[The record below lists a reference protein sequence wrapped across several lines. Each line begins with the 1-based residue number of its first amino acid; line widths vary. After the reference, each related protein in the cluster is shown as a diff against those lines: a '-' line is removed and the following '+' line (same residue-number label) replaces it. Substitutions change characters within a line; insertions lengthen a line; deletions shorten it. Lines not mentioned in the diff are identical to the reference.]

1 MVSYRNVL
9 LARHAVRHF
18 RSKKGTGTETRTAIV
33 SSIVTGDVPV
43 SYWPISNSPRS
54 LFESQLGPV
63 SSFLKCRISKER
75 LHSSSLIV
83 TGDVPVSY
91 WPISNSPRSLFESQL
106 GPVSSFLKC
115 RISKERLHS
124 SSLAIFCENTVK
136 IENKVHTQNW
146 KGLGLIVS

>member
-1 MVSYRNVL
+1 MQGSVGTGNHFLRHFRSFKNWTNFLPFKLVYIVVSYRNVL

-18 RSKKGTGTETRTAIV
+18 RNKKGTGTEMRTAIV

-63 SSFLKCRISKER
+63 SSFLKCRIS
-75 LHSSSLIV
+75 
-83 TGDVPVSY
+83 
-91 WPISNSPRSLFESQL
+91 Q
-106 GPVSSFLKC
+106 
-115 RISKERLHS
+115 ERLHS

-136 IENKVHTQNW
+136 IENEVHTQDW
-146 KGLGLIVS
+146 KGLRLIVS

>member
-1 MVSYRNVL
+1 MVVSYRNVL
-9 LARHAVRHF
+9 LARYAVRHF
-18 RSKKGTGTETRTAIV
+18 RNKKGTATETRTAIV

-54 LFESQLGPV
+54 LF
-63 SSFLKCRISKER
+63 K
-75 LHSSSLIV
+75 
-83 TGDVPVSY
+83 
-91 WPISNSPRSLFESQL
+91 SQL